1 MTYSYACDGTPVSN
15 PRSLNQ
21 TRDHY
26 NRNGDEKSDREKGES
41 DRDPACD
48 HSSHPFCGPRHLCL
62 LSWYL
67 SCFLLSLLSSRSF
80 SSRSLSFRSLRSFS
94 FLSFSSFS
102 FRSLSL
108 SLRSLSFSRAR
119 SSHLRRS
126 SSSRLARLF
135 LLQLSLH
142 PPRVFHS

>member
-15 PRSLNQ
+15 LRSLDQ
-21 TRDHY
+21 TRVHY
-26 NRNGDEKSDREKGES
+26 NRNGDEKSNREKGES
-41 DRDPACD
+41 DRDSARD
-48 HSSHPFCGPRHLCL
+48 HSSHPFCGRRHLCV
-62 LSWYL
+62 S
-67 SCFLLSLLSSRSF
+67 SHGISLLSSRSF